1 MDNENTKQPVKTT
14 LLALSLS
21 ILLSGC
27 INMYTRFPTT
37 EPFIADTYQSTEVSV
52 APAPVVTFPQVMNGW
67 SPRIEPENLFT
78 IPFGLLVL
86 CDTALEA
93 SVDTLCWPWDK
104 YISNKRERE
113 RGNGQNADGVEIIEV
128 DE

>member
-1 MDNENTKQPVKTT
+1 MNNENAKQPIKTT

-27 INMYTRFPTT
+27 INLYTRFPTT

-52 APAPVVTFPQVMNGW
+52 ATAYVVAFPQVMQGW
-67 SPRIEPENLFT
+67 SPSVEPENLFT

-93 SVDTLCWPWDK
+93 SVDTLCWPWDR
-104 YISNKRERE
+104 YVSNKRDRE
-113 RGNGQNADGVEIIEV
+113 HGNRQNAAGVEIIEV
-128 DE
+128 GK